1 MKRLFKKAAGQSMV
15 EYGLI
20 LVLVAVVI
28 ILVVSAFGSRVSDM
42 YSSILSQLSIGES
55 TMTITSIASDF
66 SDRIMAFYDDNGHWP
81 RSWGSY
87 AYTDIGLDPADWDE
101 PVEGIYWRPHGR
113 NFGLAN
119 RSGDNIEIY
128 VEDLNGNRKHLYNG
142 WSIWCVPATDIY
154 YFHNIGSGNEVDI
167 ATIEVVYT
175 E

>member
-1 MKRLFKKAAGQSMV
+1 MKRLFKKPAGQSMV

-28 ILVVSAFGSRVSDM
+28 ILVVSVFGGRVSAM
-42 YSSILSQLSIGES
+42 YNNILTHLSIDGGA
-55 TMTITSIASDF
+55 MTIPAISSDF
-66 SDRIMAFYDDNGHWP
+66 SDRIMAFYEDNGHWP

-87 AYTDIGLDPADWDE
+87 AYTDIGFYPADWDE

-113 NFGLAN
+113 DFGLAN

-128 VEDLNGNRKHLYNG
+128 VEDLSGNRKHLYNG
-142 WSIWCVPATDIY
+142 WSIWCVPATDIC
-154 YFHNIGSGNEVDI
+154 YFHDIDSGNEVDI
-167 ATIEVVYT
+167 TTIEIVYT

>member
-1 MKRLFKKAAGQSMV
+1 MV

-28 ILVVSAFGSRVSDM
+28 ILVVSVFGGRVSAM
-42 YSSILSQLSIGES
+42 YNNILTHLSIDGGA
-55 TMTITSIASDF
+55 MTIPAISSDF
-66 SDRIMAFYDDNGHWP
+66 SDRIMAFYEDNGHWP

-113 NFGLAN
+113 DFGLAN

-128 VEDLNGNRKHLYNG
+128 VEDLSGNRKHLYNG
-142 WSIWCVPATDIY
+142 WSIWCVPATDIC
-154 YFHNIGSGNEVDI
+154 YFHDIDSGNEVDI
-167 ATIEVVYT
+167 TTIEIVYT